1 MLSIH
6 PNARTTPAGR
16 AKIARSSERSGIL
29 AERYGVSAEPICT
42 IWGIQVRMLT
52 STRWNRPAEP
62 GLRLA
67 TVGRTATSECARSV
81 LDKTEV
87 ALIGF
92 RGGEP
97 RPS

>member
-6 PNARTTPAGR
+6 LNARTTPAVR
-16 AKIARSSERSGIL
+16 AEIARSSERSGIL
-29 AERYGVSAEPICT
+29 AERYGVSAKTIRT

-67 TVGRTATSECARSV
+67 TVGRTATPDCARSV
-81 LDKTEV
+81 LDKPK
-87 ALIGF
+87 LYCI
-92 RGGEP
+92 
-97 RPS
+97 